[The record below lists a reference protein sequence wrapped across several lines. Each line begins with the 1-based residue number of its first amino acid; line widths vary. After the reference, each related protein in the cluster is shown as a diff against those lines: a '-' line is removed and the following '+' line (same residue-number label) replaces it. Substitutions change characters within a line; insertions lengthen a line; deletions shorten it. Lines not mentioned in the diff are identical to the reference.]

1 MRIATPAILF
11 TALCAVAVAAGCGG
25 GQGQGVPQTDGQM
38 IMPSGR
44 SRLPTE
50 PYSPVDQP
58 GQLPY
63 DDARAPREGEPAAPQ
78 GAAPPSAAAVETLNA
93 AVPPLAKPFDETRSG
108 GASTRPA
115 MSPGSYMTIG
125 GVVAEV
131 NGVPIYADKLISDL
145 EPHLMARA
153 REMNEAQ
160 FRQVASDELRKQLAA
175 AVNRE
180 LLYAAANR
188 LLDQR
193 SKEQAR
199 FYGEQ
204 WKQQQITQRGAG
216 SIEAARRWYAQ
227 RNSDFDAQ
235 VEEAYRDALSRLLL
249 QKEIHPKIQVT
260 AAEMRRF
267 YEENREKEYTV
278 RDAARFEIIQ
288 VDPVKVGSRSLAKER
303 IDELHA
309 KAKDGVE
316 FSKLMAS
323 SNLPTQRDSKGEL
336 AWVEKGASRWAV
348 VEEAV
353 WKLSPGEVTPV
364 IEDEGKFYIARLE
377 QKRQGRVLPFEDGE
391 TQDDIRTRLWKAQ
404 FQPHYERM
412 IDGLKRQSIVR
423 TEPAM
428 LQSALDIA
436 MQRYQHWK
444 AS

>member
-1 MRIATPAILF
+1 MRISTAVLLF
-11 TALCAVAVAAGCGG
+11 AALWAVAVASGCGG
-25 GQGQGVPQTDGQM
+25 GQRQGVPQTDGQM

-63 DDARAPREGEPAAPQ
+63 DDARAPRDRGPSAPQ

-93 AVPPLAKPFDETRSG
+93 AVPPLARPFDETRSAG
-108 GASTRPA
+108 PGTRPA

-153 REMNEAQ
+153 REMNEVQ
-160 FRQVASDELRKQLAA
+160 FKQVASDELRKQLAA

-180 LLYAAANR
+180 LLFAAANR
-188 LLDQR
+188 LLDER
-193 SKEQAR
+193 AKEQAR
-199 FYGEQ
+199 FFGEQ

-216 SIEAARRWYAQ
+216 SIEAARRWYAE
-227 RNSDFDAQ
+227 RGVDLDTQ
-235 VEEAYRDALSRLLL
+235 VREAYRDALSRLLL

-267 YEENREKEYTV
+267 YEENREKAYTV
-278 RDAARFEIIQ
+278 RDAARFEMIQ
-288 VDPVKVGSRSLAKER
+288 VDPVKVGSRTLAKQR

-309 KAKDGVE
+309 KANDGVD
-316 FSKLMAS
+316 FAKLMAS
-323 SNLPTQRDSKGEL
+323 SNLPTQRNSEGEL
-336 AWVEKGASRWAV
+336 PWLEKGASRWAA

-364 IEDEGKFYIARLE
+364 IEDEGKFYIARLD

-391 TQDDIRTRLWKAQ
+391 TQDDIRKKLWNAQ
-404 FQPHYERM
+404 FQPHYEKM
-412 IDGLKRQSIVR
+412 IDGLKRQAIVR

-428 LQSALDIA
+428 LQSALEIA
-436 MQRYQHWK
+436 MQRYEHWK

>member
-1 MRIATPAILF
+1 MRIFNAVALF
-11 TALCAVAVAAGCGG
+11 ASLCAAAAAGCSSRRGTG
-25 GQGQGVPQTDGQM
+25 APQTDGQL

-63 DDARAPREGEPAAPQ
+63 DDARAPRDTEPAAPDQ
-78 GAAPPSAAAVETLNA
+78 AGPPSAAAVEQLNA
-93 AVPPLAKPFDETRSG
+93 VVPPLAKPFDEAHPAG
-108 GASTRPA
+108 PGTRPA

-131 NGVPIYADKLISDL
+131 NGEPIYADKLISDL
-145 EPHLMARA
+145 EPHLAARA
-153 REMNEAQ
+153 REMSEAQ
-160 FRQVASDELRKQLAA
+160 FKQVAAEELRKQLAA

-193 SKEQAR
+193 AKEQAR
-199 FYGEQ
+199 YVGEQ
-204 WKQQQITQRGAG
+204 WKLQQVTLRGAG
-216 SIEAARRWYAQ
+216 SLEAAKRWYAQ
-227 RNSDFDAQ
+227 RGKEFDVQ
-235 VEEAYRDALSRLLL
+235 VEEAYRDALARMLL
-249 QKEIHPKIQVT
+249 QKEIHPKIHVT

-278 RDAARFEIIQ
+278 RDAARFEMIQ
-288 VDPVKVGSRSLAKER
+288 VDPVKVGSVALAKQR

-309 KAKDGVE
+309 KANDGVE
-316 FSKLMAS
+316 FAKLMAS
-323 SNLPTQRDSKGEL
+323 SNLSTQRDSKGEL
-336 AWVEKGASRWAV
+336 PWVEKGAFRWAA

-353 WKLSPGEVTPV
+353 WKLKPGDVTPV
-364 IEDEGKFYIARLE
+364 IEEEGKFYIARLE
-377 QKRQGRVLPFEDGE
+377 QKRPGRVLPFEDGD
-391 TQDDIRTRLWKAQ
+391 TQADIHRRLWNAQ

-412 IDGLKRQSIVR
+412 IDDLKRQSIVR

-436 MQRYQHWK
+436 MQRYPHWK